1 MSELPPTPVTND
13 LSFDHNGIHT
23 IFRITNFQ
31 GRKLIVLSN
40 LGKIGH
46 IIEVFFPKMIGILGQ
61 RSSLRCDYE
70 CKLILGTDCS
80 DFDLMIKRMAMVYH
94 EYNFEDNIIL
104 YLGLHDFNIDFCKK
118 VIDIFTEHLES
129 LRPNQRCIKPNPYH
143 QNMTRQLGDL
153 TFQNN

>member
-1 MSELPPTPVTND
+1 MSELPPMTKTID
-13 LSFDHNGIHT
+13 LSFNYNGIDT

-46 IIEVFFPKMIGILGQ
+46 IIEVFFPKMIGMLEQ
-61 RSSLRCDYE
+61 RSNLRCDYE

-94 EYNFEDNIIL
+94 EYGFDDNIIL
-104 YLGLHDFNIDFCKK
+104 YLGLQQFDIEFCKK
-118 VIDIFTEHLES
+118 VVEIFTQYLES
-129 LRPNQRCIKPNPYH
+129 IRPNQRYIQPNSYH
-143 QNMTRQLGDL
+143 KNMTKQLQDL
-153 TFQNN
+153 SFDNN

>member
-1 MSELPPTPVTND
+1 MSELSPISKTDD
-13 LSFDHNGIHT
+13 LSFNYHGVDT

-46 IIEVFFPKMIGILGQ
+46 IIEVFFPKMIGMLEQ
-61 RSSLRCDYE
+61 RSTLRCDYE

-94 EYNFEDNIIL
+94 EYGFNENIIL
-104 YLGLHDFNIDFCKK
+104 YLGLHQITTPQSTLHS
-118 VIDIFTEHLES
+118 I
-129 LRPNQRCIKPNPYH
+129 
-143 QNMTRQLGDL
+143 
-153 TFQNN
+153 